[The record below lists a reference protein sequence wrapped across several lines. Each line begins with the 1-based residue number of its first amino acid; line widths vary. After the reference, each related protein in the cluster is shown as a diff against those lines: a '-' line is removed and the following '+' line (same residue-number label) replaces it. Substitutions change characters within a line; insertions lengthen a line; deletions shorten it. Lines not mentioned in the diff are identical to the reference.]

1 MRDRRDLWK
10 WPFSL
15 GLAAVLT
22 CVLFFYVPVG
32 WLTLFFRDP
41 RPDQIGTGRSPAR
54 WMVLVPPPEI
64 EPLAE
69 DLSDTESRDE
79 EPLAPAP
86 ALDARW
92 WTEGWQV
99 QTVTA
104 VKRDLKAVV
113 DPADSCRVLLQALD
127 LGEDFLTQTRPDS
140 VLAHRLALLRVSD
153 SLRFDELKPYLQAMT
168 RARAYADIRS
178 RAADMYD
185 DHLQAEIMVPD

>member
-22 CVLFFYVPVG
+22 WVLFFYVPVG
-32 WLTLFFRDP
+32 WLTAVIRDP
-41 RPDQIGTGRSPAR
+41 SLDRQGSGQPPAR
-54 WMVLVPPPEI
+54 WMVLVPPPDI
-64 EPLAE
+64 ETLP
-69 DLSDTESRDE
+69 ESRPDPPAGDDTGR
-79 EPLAPAP
+79 EPPPAP
-86 ALDARW
+86 DPRW
-92 WTEGWQV
+92 WTEGWGV
-99 QTVTA
+99 KTVKA
-104 VKRDLKAVV
+104 RRRDLEPVPG
-113 DPADSCRVLLQALD
+113 PADSCRVLLQALD
-127 LGEDFLTQTRPDS
+127 LDENFLAGSRPDS